1 MTDLAYVRQLSGS
14 ASMSATG
21 NLLAVFMC
29 DAPCL
34 TSVTHARRLTAVEH
48 TMTTTSNNVT
58 LAATDIGC
66 SCVKKGG
73 NIKHA

>member
-1 MTDLAYVRQLSGS
+1 
-14 ASMSATG
+14 MSAAD

-48 TMTTTSNNVT
+48 TMTTTTSNNVT
-58 LAATDIGC
+58 LAATDIGG